1 MVFRV
6 IPRLDIKPPNLV
18 KGINLEGVRKLGK
31 PAEFARRYYEDGA
44 DELFYQDVVA
54 SLYGRQGFM
63 ELVNQTANE
72 LFVPLTVGGGLRTME
87 DVQMALRHGADKVC
101 LNTQVVTR
109 PEFIRELS
117 ERFGCQCIVVA
128 LEVIPYRDG
137 RGWEP
142 LYNNG
147 REQTGLDA
155 EEWAHR
161 AVELGAG
168 ELLITSIHHEGAK
181 RGFDFEFG
189 DRLVNKLNVPIVLH
203 GGASSPGDV
212 VEAAKRGYSG
222 AAISSILHYKKT
234 TIHDIKEALDKAAI
248 PVRK

>member
-18 KGINLEGVRKLGK
+18 KGINLEGVRKLGN
-31 PAEFARRYYEDGA
+31 PTEFARRYYSEGA

-54 SLYGRQGFM
+54 SLYGRTGFM
-63 ELVNQTANE
+63 DMVTQTANE
-72 LFVPLTVGGGLRTME
+72 LFVPLTVGGGLRKVE
-87 DVQMALRHGADKVC
+87 DVQTALRHGADKVC
-101 LNTQVVTR
+101 LNTQAITH
-109 PEFIRELS
+109 PEFIREAS
-117 ERFGCQCIVVA
+117 EHFGSQCIVVA
-128 LEVIPYRDG
+128 IEVIPYRDG

-168 ELLITSIHHEGAK
+168 ELLITSIHHEGTK
-181 RGFDFEFG
+181 KGFDFEFG
-189 DRLVNKLNVPIVLH
+189 DRLVSKLNVPVVLH
-203 GGASSPGDV
+203 GGAGSPEDV

-222 AAISSILHYKKT
+222 AAISSILHYQKT
-234 TIHDIKEALDKAAI
+234 TINDIKEALDKAAI
-248 PVRK
+248 PVRI